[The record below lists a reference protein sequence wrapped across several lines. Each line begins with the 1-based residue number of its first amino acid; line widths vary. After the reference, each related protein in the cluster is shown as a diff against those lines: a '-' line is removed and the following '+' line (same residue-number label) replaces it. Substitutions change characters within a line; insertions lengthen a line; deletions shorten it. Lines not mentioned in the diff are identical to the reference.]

1 MAHRCRSRLDVQT
14 LAATAATGEL
24 GRMNRTIR
32 RREAV
37 AEAALPGDLH
47 PLLRRLYANRGIN
60 AADELDLSLSR
71 LIPVSR
77 LGGIDAAVD
86 LLCEHFSRGSR
97 IIVVGDFDADGATST
112 ALVIRQLRGLGFKH
126 VDFLVPN
133 RFQYGYGLTP
143 EIVKLAAESRPGLI
157 VTVDNGISSHAGVD
171 AATAL
176 GIQTL
181 ITDHHLAPASVP
193 AANAIVNPNAPGDT
207 FPSKAL
213 AGVGVAFYLMAA
225 LTRAMQERGLCKKA
239 PPVADLL
246 DLVALGTIADLVPL
260 DRNNRILVHQ
270 GLRRIRAGRC
280 IAGIRALLEASN
292 CIPANVVASH
302 LGYQIGPRLNA
313 AGRLDDMSIG
323 IQCLLTDDPNTA
335 RLLAA
340 RLTQL
345 NCDRKELE
353 LQMQQDALMAI
364 ADMRAEDPQL
374 PLGLCLFDETWH
386 QGVVGLVA
394 SRVKERVHRPVIAL
408 ARADANTLK
417 GSARSVPG
425 VHIRD
430 VLDAVATRHP
440 GLIEKFGGHA
450 MAAGLTLPAASLET
464 FRAEF
469 DAEVRRWMSIEDTIG
484 VVHSDGVL
492 QHDELTLDVARLLQ
506 EAGPWGQAFPEPL
519 FDGLFE
525 VRNVRVLGERHLKL
539 EVCAEGHDGRA
550 LPCEAIAFRHFD
562 HDDAPVVRPD
572 SRVELAYRLDVN
584 RYNGSERLQLV
595 VEYLRVV

>member
-1 MAHRCRSRLDVQT
+1 M
-14 LAATAATGEL
+14 
-24 GRMNRTIR
+24 GRMLNRTIR
-32 RREAV
+32 RREAGV
-37 AEAALPGDLH
+37 SLALPSDLH
-47 PLLRRLYANRGIN
+47 PLLRRLYASRGVSEPE
-60 AADELDLSLSR
+60 DLDLGLAR
-71 LIPVSR
+71 LIPVGR
-77 LGGIDAAVD
+77 LGGIDAAVE
-86 LLCEHFSRGSR
+86 LLCEHFRRGSR
-97 IIVVGDFDADGATST
+97 IVVVGDFDADGATST
-112 ALVIRQLRGLGFKH
+112 ALVVRQLKRLGFAR

-143 EIVKLAAESRPGLI
+143 EIVQLAAQVQTGLI
-157 VTVDNGISSHAGVD
+157 VTVDNGISSHAGV
-171 AATAL
+171 AAAAAL
-176 GIQTL
+176 DIQTL
-181 ITDHHLAPASVP
+181 ITDHHLAAATLP
-193 AANAIVNPNAPGDT
+193 AAAAIVNPNSPGDT

-225 LTRAMQERGLCKKA
+225 LTRVMQERGLCRNA
-239 PPVADLL
+239 APVAELL

-280 IAGIRALLEASN
+280 IAGIRALLEAAN
-292 CIPANVVASH
+292 CVPANIVAAD
-302 LGYQIGPRLNA
+302 LGFQIGPRLNA

-323 IQCLLTDDPNTA
+323 IQCLLTDDPATA

-345 NCDRKELE
+345 NSDRKELE
-353 LQMQQDALMAI
+353 LQMQHEALMAI

-408 ARADANTLK
+408 ARADASTLK
-417 GSARSVPG
+417 GSARSIAG

-430 VLDAVATRHP
+430 VLDAVAKRHP
-440 GLIEKFGGHA
+440 TLIEKFGGHA
-450 MAAGLTLPAASLET
+450 MAAGLTLPAAGLER

-469 DAEVRRWMSIEDTIG
+469 DLEVRRWMSIEDTIG
-484 VVHSDGVL
+484 VVHSDGSL

-506 EAGPWGQAFPEPL
+506 QAGPWGQSFPEPL
-519 FDGLFE
+519 FDGCFQ

-539 EVCAEGHDGRA
+539 ELRA
-550 LPCEAIAFRHFD
+550 DAQGAASCEAIAFRHFD
-562 HDDAPVVRPD
+562 HDDAPQVQPD

-584 RYNGSERLQLV
+584 RFNGSERLQLV
-595 VEYLRVV
+595 VEYLRVL